1 MLFMMSVIGKIITA
15 GIIIGIVWVLDIS
28 EDID

>member
-1 MLFMMSVIGKIITA
+1 MLFMMSVIGKIIAT

-28 EDID
+28 EDLE